1 VGTANRTG
9 LLIYTG
15 IFSSRGS
22 NILVDT
28 SLLGEVARHSR
39 LNKFHNFVAVSRRE
53 LFAKFSSLS
62 LALGL
67 VLFRSLSKSHDRR
80 HGRRKAAGVLP
91 PWILRLDIFLLH
103 F

>member
-22 NILVDT
+22 NILADT

-53 LFAKFSSLS
+53 LFVIPLYWEK
-62 LALGL
+62 
-67 VLFRSLSKSHDRR
+67 
-80 HGRRKAAGVLP
+80 
-91 PWILRLDIFLLH
+91 WLDIQDLTNFTILSRCHAASSSQNSHHCRLPLG
-103 F
+103 